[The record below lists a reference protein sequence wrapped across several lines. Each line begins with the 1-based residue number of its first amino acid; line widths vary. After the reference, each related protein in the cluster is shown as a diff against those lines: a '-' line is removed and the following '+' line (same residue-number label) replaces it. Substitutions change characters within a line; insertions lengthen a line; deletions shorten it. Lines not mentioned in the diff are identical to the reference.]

1 MKKLIIILLISLST
15 QVMGQ
20 VKVIEQV
27 NNNHHT
33 LLIFLNGNLHQVE
46 KYIKKRDKL
55 VAAGVWEVL
64 NEKGDTIEK
73 RIYRKGKLI
82 KTSTYVNGRWINKKI
97 GL

>member
-1 MKKLIIILLISLST
+1 MKKLIILLLVFLST

-55 VAAGVWEVL
+55 VATGVWEVL
-64 NEKGDTIEK
+64 NEKGATIEK

>member
-1 MKKLIIILLISLST
+1 
-15 QVMGQ
+15 MGQ